1 MKNYSNYSITDL
13 QEMLT
18 QHVNNKEFYRTE
30 QYCFINECTINDN
43 WTGRNRRRIDF
54 KNVVFECA
62 LLNQAGFAG
71 STFNGCIFKSGTEMK
86 GINFS
91 GCNFINCTFDSVN
104 CFAIFSK
111 SKFIHTVFNNCK
123 LIDCNFGDSYFNGT
137 DFNNCQITSANWEN
151 SNLYAANFNSCKLS
165 RLNFEYATFG
175 NIHFC
180 DTIIP
185 FQTIP
190 FIFGGP
196 EYILS
201 TEDNVMIKSLVHDM
215 TAKEY
220 REYLDI
226 SLEFFIKT
234 NNWFPAAN
242 ILLALNYD
250 DEAYKLILEG
260 SKELIH
266 MQKFRTLCNLII
278 LSNKSIALSY
288 DNKAHLFQELNKM
301 VQKLENDDNIDSY
314 DKRMYISSIRS
325 SLLPTECGVQYYT
338 IQTNI
343 EQDNTVAINSIYGII
358 EIIASKIVN
367 APHKITISHNSPFV
381 LDLALA
387 LAPQVISGAAAIFAA
402 ILPKIIDKHNND
414 NKSDVENLAEAIKR
428 YRPDFNELEVQ
439 NIVRSIAKLEPE
451 LNNIDIQ
458 VTPITLPPET
468 SNNE

>member
-1 MKNYSNYSITDL
+1 MRKYSDYSVNDL
-13 QEMLT
+13 QEMLV
-18 QHVNNKEFYRTE
+18 QHVNNKQFYRTE
-30 QYCFINECTINDN
+30 QYCFTNGCTIKEN
-43 WTGRNRRRIDF
+43 WTGKNRRRIDF
-54 KNVVFECA
+54 KNVVFEGA
-62 LLNQAGFAG
+62 QLNQAGFAG
-71 STFNGCIFKSGTEMK
+71 STFSECFFKSSTEMM
-86 GINFS
+86 GVNFS
-91 GCNFINCTFDSVN
+91 GCNFINCTFDSVE

-111 SKFIHTVFNNCK
+111 SKFTHTIFKNCK
-123 LIDCNFGDSYFNGT
+123 LNDCNFEDAYFNDT
-137 DFNNCQITSANWEN
+137 DFNNCHITSANWEN

-165 RLNFEYATFG
+165 RLNFEYAIFG
-175 NIHFC
+175 KVHFC

-201 TEDNVMIKSLVHDM
+201 TKDNVMIKSLVHNM
-215 TAKEY
+215 TVQEY

-250 DEAYKLILEG
+250 DQAYHLILEG

-266 MQKFRTLCNLII
+266 MQKFRTLRNLII
-278 LSNKSIALSY
+278 LSNKSVALSY
-288 DNKAHLFQELNKM
+288 DNKAHLFQELNQM
-301 VQKLENDDNIDSY
+301 VQSLEDDDNIDSY

-338 IQTNI
+338 IKTNI
-343 EQDNTVAINSIYGII
+343 DQDNTVALNSIYGII
-358 EIIASKIVN
+358 EIVASKIVN

-402 ILPKIIDKHNND
+402 ILPKIMDKHTN
-414 NKSDVENLAEAIKR
+414 NKSDVESLAEAIKR
-428 YRPDFNELEVQ
+428 YRPDFSESEVQ
-439 NIVRSIAKLEPE
+439 NIVRSIARLEPE
-451 LNNIDIQ
+451 LNNINIQ